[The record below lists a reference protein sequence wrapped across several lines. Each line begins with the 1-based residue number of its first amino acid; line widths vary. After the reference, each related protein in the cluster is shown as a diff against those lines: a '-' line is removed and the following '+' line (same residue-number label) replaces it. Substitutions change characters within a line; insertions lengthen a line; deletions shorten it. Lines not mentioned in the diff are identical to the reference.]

1 MIKKKMESNHLQTL
15 EALEVSAW
23 SSMRKKKKEEI
34 RAGIPGISCKTH
46 HNDLNRKR
54 SDSLERCKL
63 NKIKFHITQ

>member
-1 MIKKKMESNHLQTL
+1 MESNHLQTFGGLGSQCL
-15 EALEVSAW
+15 ELDEE
-23 SSMRKKKKEEI
+23 KKKEEI